1 MNTCIVLGAGA
12 TLANALHFHGKRFRK
27 QRPPLDTTFFET
39 VDALGITPSKPIRRY
54 LKDFVGIDSVPTT
67 LREFR
72 MEEIFKDVSY
82 DLRETP
88 ESAIALNSYIDLV
101 DLYLRVLRSTT
112 NWLCAPKRRGAPMG
126 RLLDLAAAQSENLT
140 IVTFNH
146 DLVIENEIERRARLR
161 KRWCLSQGYGSISS
175 EFNLLFPT
183 NDDSQFRLH
192 HDDECDHEKPIT
204 ILKLHGSLNWA
215 VRIASARPTSNL
227 LKTGGGNRK
236 LHLVTRSQI
245 VDRETYV
252 RNSESSG
259 RSRWTLWPIV
269 VPPVY
274 AKQTMRAKAL
284 EQTWADARKAIQS
297 ANRIV
302 FYGYSLPELDVEAE
316 KLVERGLLRNSTLE
330 WMDVINPAASSAG
343 RFADVSPAL
352 PVRWYPTLAEF
363 FAADGFRQPI

>member
-12 TLANALHFHGKRFRK
+12 TLANALHFHGQRFRK

-39 VDALGITPSKPIRRY
+39 VDALGITPSKQIRRY
-54 LKDFVGIDSVPTT
+54 LKDFVGIDPTPTT

-88 ESAIALNSYIDLV
+88 ESAIALDSYIDLV

-112 NWLCAPKRRGAPMG
+112 NWLCAPKRRGAPIG
-126 RLLDLAAAQSENLT
+126 RLLDAAAANSENLT
-140 IVTFNH
+140 ILTFNH

-161 KRWCLSQGYGSISS
+161 RRWCLDEGYGSISS
-175 EFNLLFPT
+175 ELNLLHP
-183 NDDSQFRLH
+183 NNEDSQFRLH
-192 HDDECDHEKPIT
+192 EEAECDHSMPIT
-204 ILKLHGSLNWA
+204 VLKLHGSLNWA
-215 VRIASARPTSNL
+215 ARINSERPTANFL
-227 LKTGGGNRK
+227 RTGGGKGK

-245 VDRETYV
+245 DDREIYI
-252 RNSESSG
+252 RNSKSSG

-302 FYGYSLPELDVEAE
+302 FFGYSLPGLDVEAE
-316 KLVERGLLRNSTLE
+316 KLVERGLLRNSALE
-330 WMDVINPAASSAG
+330 WIDVINPAASSAG
-343 RFADVSPAL
+343 RFADVSPGL
-352 PVRWYPTLAEF
+352 PVSWYPTLPKF
-363 FAADGFRQPI
+363 FAAGGFRWSV